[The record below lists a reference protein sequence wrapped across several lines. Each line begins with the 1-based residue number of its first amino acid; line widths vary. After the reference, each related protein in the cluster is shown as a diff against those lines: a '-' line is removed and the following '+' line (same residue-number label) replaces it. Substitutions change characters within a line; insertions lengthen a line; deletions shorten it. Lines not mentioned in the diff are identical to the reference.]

1 MVRLLAGLAGT
12 VVLLAM
18 LAAGGLVWR
27 LHRAPLDVTGLV
39 RALTAERAAMLA
51 FDSVMLALTGP
62 DLQITIAGLRTEGAA
77 DGPSLAHAVATM
89 EARPLLH
96 LALRPRSVTVDGLH
110 MQITRA
116 ADGRFSLQG
125 LPGSFAWVEPSRA
138 PGAPEQASDF
148 VYPRILGALEA
159 VTVRDASI
167 GFSDVAMQQSGALR
181 ALDAELRRDPDGALA
196 GHVQAVLSTGDVTAP
211 LTIAASRPAG
221 DAPIAVHVAGGALN
235 PAVIARLAPTLAP
248 LSALDVPLAITG
260 DLALSPA
267 LDLQHATVHAQ
278 SGPGRAFLPKKGG
291 GTSPAEF
298 DSLSLDADGDS
309 RAMTLTQLQI
319 VVDPPAPSLPMT
331 AVFTGAA
338 TRDASHAVVHGHVT
352 LDRGQM
358 GDLDAIWPVGVAG
371 NARDW
376 LVENVPAGSVHDGNF
391 AFTLEGGPDLGGM
404 ALTSLTGTMQADDV
418 TLYWLRPVPPVELPH
433 VLLTMVD
440 ADTLTLAAPVAH
452 QGSLQGRAVFMR
464 IWGMSVKDQISQID
478 ADITAPIADVFTLL
492 QHPRLRLLSVHPIP
506 VTSPTGQSAT
516 HLTVK
521 LPLESKL
528 TMDSVDIHAVSR
540 LTDVRIPHLVLGKP
554 LDLGVF
560 DLDVNTQGLTLAGTA
575 RLTGLPSVLT
585 VTMDFRNG
593 PPSQVTE
600 HVIMASRGD
609 DKALSAAGLDTLGL
623 LSGMVSAKFDY
634 SEQRD
639 GQAVLKA
646 NADLKDAALSTPLG
660 WSKPAGPAASIEAQV
675 ALNHGRLVGFDGIRA
690 DGPGLSVRG
699 SSEVVD
705 GAPSVLHIGQ
715 CVIGRTSLTGT
726 LGFPQKPGDPLRVA
740 LSGPVLDISG
750 PLNRRTTFEPDT
762 PEAVQPGRP
771 YQVDLRFNRVI
782 LNEAAEGVGP
792 VSVSARGDDRRIAE
806 GRVVSSGA
814 EQLDARIEPRGDGR
828 HLAVGIG
835 DLGVLMRR
843 LGAGMDI
850 DQGALTL
857 EGDFDDRRPGSPLTA
872 TASVTRFGVRGAP
885 VLGKVLQAMTL
896 YGLVDAL
903 RGPGLVFDQLTLPFT
918 LHNAVLELR
927 DARAFSTSLGITARG
942 RVDLRRKLIDLTG
955 TIVPAYFFNALLGRM
970 PLVGRLFS
978 PEAGGGVFAATFT
991 MNGATADPAVS
1002 VNPLATLT
1010 PGALRGLF
1018 GLFD

>member
-1 MVRLLAGLAGT
+1 MLRLLAGLAGT
-12 VVLLAM
+12 AVLLAL

-27 LHRAPLDVTGLV
+27 LQRAPLDVTGLV
-39 RALTAERAAMLA
+39 RALTAERAPMLA
-51 FDSVMLALTGP
+51 LDTVTLALTGP
-62 DLQITIAGLRTEGAA
+62 DLRITIAGLRTEGATE
-77 DGPSLAHAVATM
+77 GPSLAYAVATLQ
-89 EARPLLH
+89 AKPLLH
-96 LALRPRSVTVDGLH
+96 LALRPRTFIAEGLH
-110 MQITRA
+110 LQIIRA

-138 PGAPEQASDF
+138 PGVPEQSSDAA
-148 VYPRILGALEA
+148 YPSMLGALEA
-159 VTVRDASI
+159 VTVHDASI
-167 GFSDVAMQQSGALR
+167 GFTDDISQQTGTLR
-181 ALDAELRRDPDGALA
+181 ALNADLQRSPDGALA
-196 GHVQAVLSTGDVTAP
+196 GHVKAVLSTGDVTAP
-211 LTIAASRPAG
+211 LAINVSRPAG
-221 DAPIAVHVAGGALN
+221 DMPIAVHVAGRAVN
-235 PAVIARLAPTLAP
+235 PAAIARLAPALAP
-248 LSALDVPLAITG
+248 LAVLDVPLAITG
-260 DLALSPA
+260 DLVLSPA
-267 LDLQHATVHAQ
+267 LDLQHAAMHAQ

-291 GTSPAEF
+291 GTSPGAF
-298 DSLSLDADGDS
+298 ASLALDADGDAHAV
-309 RAMTLTQLQI
+309 RLTRLQI
-319 VVDPPAPSLPMT
+319 VVEPPAPSLPMT
-331 AVFTGAA
+331 AVVTGEAM
-338 TRDASHAVVHGHVT
+338 RDAGHMAVHGHVT

-358 GDLDAIWPVGVAG
+358 ADLDAIWPAGVAR

-391 AFTLEGGPDLGGM
+391 AFTLDGGPNLDGM
-404 ALTSLTGTMQADDV
+404 TLTTLTGTMQADDV

-440 ADTLTLAAPVAH
+440 ADTLTLAAPAAH

-464 IWGMSVKDQISQID
+464 IWGMSVKDQFSQID

-506 VTSPTGQSAT
+506 VTSATGQSAT

-521 LPLESKL
+521 LPLEANI
-528 TMDSVDIHAVSR
+528 TMDSVGIHAVSR

-554 LDLGVF
+554 LDAGVF
-560 DLDVNTQGLTLAGTA
+560 DLDVNTQGLTMGGTA
-575 RLTGLPSVLT
+575 RLIGLPSTLA

-600 HVIMASRGD
+600 HVTMSSRGD

-623 LSGMVSAKFDY
+623 LSGMVSAKIDY

-660 WSKPAGPAASIEAQV
+660 WSKPAGSPSSIEAQ
-675 ALNHGRLVGFDGIRA
+675 AELNHGRLIGFDGIRA
-690 DGPGLSVRG
+690 DAPGLTVRG
-699 SSEVVD
+699 SSEIAD
-705 GAPSVLHIGQ
+705 GAPSVLHVEQ
-715 CVIGRTSLTGT
+715 CVIGRTSLAGT
-726 LGFPQKPGDPLRVA
+726 IGFPQKPGDPLRAA
-740 LSGPVLDISG
+740 LFGAVLDISG
-750 PLNRRTTFEPDT
+750 PLNRRTTFEPNTPDT
-762 PEAVQPGRP
+762 VPPGRP
-771 YQVDLRFNRVI
+771 YQVDLRFDRV
-782 LNEAAEGVGP
+782 LLSETAEGLGP
-792 VSVSARGDDRRIAE
+792 VTVSARGDDRRIAQ
-806 GRVVSSGA
+806 GRVVSSGP
-814 EQLDARIEPRGDGR
+814 EHLDARIEPQGDRR
-828 HLAVGIG
+828 HLTVGIG
-835 DLGVLMRR
+835 DLGVLLHR

-850 DQGALTL
+850 DQGALAL
-857 EGDFDDRRPGSPLTA
+857 EGDFDDHRPGSPLTA
-872 TASVTRFGVRGAP
+872 TASVARFGIHGAP

-896 YGLVDAL
+896 YGLLDAL

-927 DARAFSTSLGITARG
+927 DARAFSSSLGITAQG
-942 RVDLRRKLIDLTG
+942 RVDLRRKLIDVTG
-955 TIVPAYFFNALLGRM
+955 TIVPAYFFNTLLGRM

-978 PEAGGGVFAATFT
+978 PEAGGGVFAATFA